1 MKATVTTSTGPADLP
16 AIPKTAW
23 RLLER
28 ARDESVAVC
37 TKGAFEGMEISM
49 DWSQGRIMP
58 PTKKE
63 RLASIIGDLDLVSRH
78 QALFL
83 GLEE

>member
-1 MKATVTTSTGPADLP
+1 
-16 AIPKTAW
+16 
-23 RLLER
+23 
-28 ARDESVAVC
+28 
-37 TKGAFEGMEISM
+37 MEIAM

-63 RLASIIGDLDLVSRH
+63 RLASIVEDRDLVSRH
-78 QALFL
+78 QAIFL

>member
-1 MKATVTTSTGPADLP
+1 MKTNTSPVALP

-23 RLLER
+23 KLLEK

-37 TKGAFEGMEISM
+37 TKGRFEGMEIAM

-78 QALFL
+78 QALFHAK
-83 GLEE
+83 EE

>member
-1 MKATVTTSTGPADLP
+1 MKTNTSPAALP

-23 RLLER
+23 KLLEK

-37 TKGAFEGMEISM
+37 TKGRFEGMEIAM
-49 DWSQGRIMP
+49 DWSQWRIMP

>member
-1 MKATVTTSTGPADLP
+1 MKTNTSPVALP

-23 RLLER
+23 KLIER
-28 ARDESVAVC
+28 CRDESVAVC
-37 TKGAFEGMEISM
+37 TKGRFEGMEIAV
-49 DWSQGRIMP
+49 DWSQGWIKP

-63 RLASIIGDLDLVSRH
+63 RLASIVEDRDLVSRH

-83 GLEE
+83 GLDE

>member
-1 MKATVTTSTGPADLP
+1 MKIETSTRPADLP
-16 AIPKTAW
+16 AIPKAAW
-23 RLLER
+23 KLLER
-28 ARDESVAVC
+28 VHGESIAVC
-37 TKGAFEGMEISM
+37 TKGRFEGMEIAM

-63 RLASIIGDLDLVSRH
+63 RLASIVDDRDLVSRH

-83 GLEE
+83 GLLEE

>member
-1 MKATVTTSTGPADLP
+1 MKATVTTSTGRKVEFS
-16 AIPKTAW
+16 IPRSAW
-23 RLLER
+23 KLIEN

-37 TKGAFEGMEISM
+37 TKGPFEGMEIAV
-49 DWSQGRIMP
+49 DWSQGWIMP

-63 RLASIIGDLDLVSRH
+63 RLASIVEDRDLVSRH
-78 QALFL
+78 LALFL

>member
-1 MKATVTTSTGPADLP
+1 MKIETNTSPAALP

-23 RLLER
+23 KLIEN

-37 TKGAFEGMEISM
+37 TKGMFEGMEIAV
-49 DWSQGRIMP
+49 DWSQGWIMP

-63 RLASIIGDLDLVSRH
+63 RLASIIDDRDLVSRH

-83 GLEE
+83 GLDE

>member
-1 MKATVTTSTGPADLP
+1 MKIETNTSRADLP
-16 AIPKTAW
+16 AIPKAAW
-23 RLLER
+23 KLIEN

-37 TKGAFEGMEISM
+37 TKGMFEGIKIAM

-63 RLASIIGDLDLVSRH
+63 RLASIVEDRDLVSRH

-83 GLEE
+83 GLGE

>member
-1 MKATVTTSTGPADLP
+1 MKNETTRPVDLP
-16 AIPKTAW
+16 AIPKSAW

-37 TKGAFEGMEISM
+37 TKGRFEGMEIAM

-63 RLASIIGDLDLVSRH
+63 RLAAIIGDLDLVSRH
-78 QALFL
+78 QVLFL
-83 GLEE
+83 GL

>member
-1 MKATVTTSTGPADLP
+1 MKIETNTSPVALP

-23 RLLER
+23 KLIEN

-37 TKGAFEGMEISM
+37 TKGPFEGMEISM

-63 RLASIIGDLDLVSRH
+63 RLAAIVEDRDLVARH

-83 GLEE
+83 GMEE

>member
-1 MKATVTTSTGPADLP
+1 MKIETNASPVALP

-23 RLLER
+23 KLLER

-37 TKGAFEGMEISM
+37 TKGAFEGMEIAM
-49 DWSQGRIMP
+49 DWTQGRIMP

-63 RLASIIGDLDLVSRH
+63 RLASIVEDRDLVSRH

-83 GLEE
+83 GLPEE